1 MKVKAFNIRRPTTN
15 LVPDSKYQLTNEQM
29 KSGFMGVFTWSYPG
43 EARKTMM
50 KIVLGSFMDT
60 ATIRLSK
67 EPRATSQE
75 ERAARR
81 DRLARVRDFESGRV
95 DTHLAQYTSLRKVN
109 GADPH
114 FLLSLPILAFESAS
128 TLNVVTSI
136 FGSGDA
142 MVDDVDNLEAI
153 IEAGDRRYPIKQAL
167 SRAHLPAAAALMFS
181 QAATAVVFKS
191 GGGKTIASIEF
202 KITQTEAESLV
213 SSDWL
218 SIRPVDL
225 YPLFMMWVESEYV
238 SKSYGKSAIS
248 LSKIAKTLPPVE
260 VEDRRVDQHNLAI
273 DLAGQPLYL
282 PSECNRTDLY
292 ESMFASVGE
301 SEDGDFRFM
310 DVNTRTT
317 PPRLPINIP
326 ILIDWVNSKFTY
338 SNSAGR
344 PVIMPLENVRK
355 CTPQAAMNILNRPM
369 PSRFLE
375 RMAVY
380 AQALGKTGTVT
391 LSDSDLNSEWYAPAA
406 NRVGRRNVVSL
417 KEYTQVLNLLYPDT
431 DIRYRDLMEGELPA
445 FGPVQRFLKELIPV
459 AFANIEALN
468 AKYAV
473 STVIGGD
480 LLGILGVMYY
490 YGNGPILAETTAQAN
505 SNTRAAKGQ
514 HVDPNWTPPA
524 MPLVTTAFSK
534 EDGGMLP
541 HQAKVRNL
549 LRDSPDNAVLSVAAG
564 GGKSMLSIT
573 DVLYEIKA
581 ERSAPYLV
589 MCPGHL
595 VANYVAEFVEFTDGK
610 VNVIPVTSYNIR
622 ITGYERFD
630 DIISKAPLNTVLV
643 VDYGVLKFR
652 AKSAVYGTSSVSIYP
667 VVEMIRKFKPG
678 YVMLDESHFLKNAQS
693 ATFKSVMNLI
703 TDIPKKRIASGTLNP
718 DSPSDLPAQMAILD
732 PTILGTREDFN
743 NTYGEQVS
751 GNRVL
756 KWRQNGKNSVSSVMG
771 KVKDNVVW
779 CEAKRKEWACALP
792 PRSDRFINVELSET
806 QRAVYDAIFDDMIQQ
821 IRKNA
826 ETDKAAR
833 KLLDS
838 LTGTKSSQQDEDDF
852 GDVGGDEDL
861 LDDEGDVGPG
871 LQPYL
876 ADIERFVTNP
886 AFHPYAKNG
895 YVTSDGKV
903 IPPLSGDDLMPPK
916 ARVLKQLMLTDY
928 DLLSTSGGK
937 TLVFVNYSE
946 SAESIY
952 NAMPDNI
959 KACGILYSASNKTE
973 LVNKFKKDPKIRWMI
988 GIRRSLEVGLNLQI
1002 ASNLV
1007 RLEGVWTPG
1016 EQEQGDSRIERPNF
1030 GPEGDK
1036 RAMLRFD
1043 TIVANQ
1049 TIDITKAARLRAKMV
1064 ALAKFENVGNP
1075 NYEALEDIPI
1085 IPMKLDAIK
1094 TMNNFETN
1102 LAAYQSVMA
1111 ELNQITKD
1119 EYAEYREK
1127 ILAAGGFKFTQVE
1140 QAPPP
1145 PGCAILA
1152 RVPYAQGTELYKAS
1166 EMGLIRVDNY
1176 LGTVINDDDEEEDST
1191 SEDASEE
1198 SKLIREKLL
1207 GLPCHTEYGEGVIE
1221 GIMVKNGVVRRIQVR
1236 LNDGTTA
1243 RALRATSVFI
1253 MTRSETNSIDMRNKL
1268 AQAAGMDVTAEI
1280 TVPGSNVKQTRITM
1294 KEQREAERREQEA
1307 IKERQRRNKAEQ
1319 KAKKVSVSLQ
1329 LNIINGYLQVGYVPG
1344 ANEEVNKA
1352 MEGLGFKQNP
1362 KYYYARIKT
1371 YRQLLT
1377 QAQNWADAG
1386 FTISD
1391 KYDSGAL
1398 AALSVALTQN
1408 GLQSHRHYTNLMGT
1422 AQFRNYMR
1430 QTFRPSADKKMLNM
1444 FAIVTDGGW
1453 ADSLNQRNADK
1464 KQEQTGERARP
1475 AYGLAYLCLPMG
1487 GGHPASRLAIQTKYS
1502 APGTRWYASQEMLTK
1517 FVGTLRGVHKIIDQ
1531 LHDAG
1536 IKIANVD
1543 ELNKYAR
1550 SVKKVIPK
1558 TDVFE
1563 EVMGME
1569 TEEEAPK
1576 RTRKAR

>member
-1 MKVKAFNIRRPTTN
+1 MELKAFSIRRPSTN
-15 LVPDSKYQLTNEQM
+15 LVPDAKYQLTNEQL

-43 EARKTMM
+43 EARKTLL

-67 EPRATSQE
+67 EPKASSQE
-75 ERAARR
+75 ERARR
-81 DRLARVRDFESGRV
+81 KDRLARIREFEAQRI
-95 DTHLAQYTSLRKVN
+95 DNHLAQYTSLRKIN

-114 FLLSLPILAFESAS
+114 FVLSLPIVQFSSAS
-128 TLNVVTSI
+128 ALSFLTTV
-136 FGSGDA
+136 FGSGNA
-142 MVDDVDNLEAI
+142 LVDDIDSLQAI
-153 IEAGDRRYPIKQAL
+153 MGSGERRIPIKQAL
-167 SRAHLPAAAALMFS
+167 GGAHLPAASAMMFM

-191 GGGKTIASIEF
+191 GGGNTVAYIEF
-202 KITQTEAESLV
+202 KVTQVEAEALV
-213 SSDWL
+213 SSDWM

-225 YPLFMMWVESEYV
+225 YPLFMMWVEAEYV
-238 SKSYGKSAIS
+238 SKFYGKSAIS
-248 LSKIAKTLPPVE
+248 LSKIAKTLPSVE
-260 VEDRRVDQHNLAI
+260 REDRRVDQYNLAI

-282 PSECNRTDLY
+282 PSECDRTDLY
-292 ESMFASVGE
+292 ESMFASVGD
-301 SEDGDFRFM
+301 SDDGDFRFM
-310 DVNTRTT
+310 DVNVRTT
-317 PPRLPINIP
+317 PPRLPFNIP
-326 ILIDWVNSKFTY
+326 ILIDWVNFKFTY

-369 PSRFLE
+369 PDKFLE
-375 RMAVY
+375 RMSGY
-380 AQALGKTGTVT
+380 AQALGKKATIT
-391 LSDSDLNSEWYAPAA
+391 LLDSELTSDWFAPAA
-406 NRVGRRNVVSL
+406 NRFGRRNEVSL
-417 KEYTQVLNLLYPDT
+417 KEYTQILHALFENK
-431 DIRYRDLMEGELPA
+431 DIRYRDLMAGESPE
-445 FGPVQRFLKELIPV
+445 FNPVQRYLKELIPL

-480 LLGILGVMYY
+480 FLGIMGIMYH
-490 YGNGPILAETTAQAN
+490 YGNGPALAETSAAAN
-505 SNTRAAKGQ
+505 RDTKAAKEQ

-524 MPLVTTAFSK
+524 MPLVTQAFTK

-549 LRDSPDNAVLSVAAG
+549 LRDSPDNAVLSVDAG

-643 VDYGVLKFR
+643 IDYGVLKFR
-652 AKSAVYGTSSVSIYP
+652 AKSAVYGTSSVAIYP

-743 NTYGEQVS
+743 NTYGEVVS

-756 KWRQNGKNSVSSVMG
+756 KWRQAGKNSVSSVMG

-779 CEAKRKEWACALP
+779 CSAKRKEWACALP
-792 PRSDRFINVELSET
+792 DRKDRFINVELSEA

-826 ETDKAAR
+826 ETDKNAR
-833 KLLDS
+833 RLLDS
-838 LTGTKSSQQDEDDF
+838 LTGNKASQVDEDDF
-852 GDVGGDEDL
+852 SDVGAGDEDL
-861 LDDEGDVGPG
+861 LDDENDVGPG

-886 AFHPYAKNG
+886 GFHPYAKNG
-895 YVTSDGKV
+895 YVTADGKT
-903 IPPLSGDDLMPPK
+903 IPPLSGDDLLPPK
-916 ARVLKQLMLTDY
+916 AKALKHLMLNDY
-928 DLLSTSGGK
+928 ELLNPNAGK
-937 TLVFVNYSE
+937 TLVFVNYTE

-1002 ASNLV
+1002 ASNLA

-1016 EQEQGDSRIERPNF
+1016 EQEQGDSRIARPNF
-1030 GPEGDK
+1030 APGGDK
-1036 RAMLRFD
+1036 RKHLLFD

-1064 ALAKFENVGNP
+1064 ALAKFENVGDP
-1075 NYEALEDIPI
+1075 RYEALEDIPI
-1085 IPMKLDAIK
+1085 IPMKLDAIQ
-1094 TMNNFETN
+1094 TMNNFDTN
-1102 LAAYQSVMA
+1102 LAAYQTVMT
-1111 ELNQITKD
+1111 ELNMITKD

-1127 ILAAGGFKFTQVE
+1127 IMAEGGFKFTQV
-1140 QAPPP
+1140 QLAPPP

-1176 LGTVINDDDEEEDST
+1176 LGTVMADDDEEEDTST
-1191 SEDASEE
+1191 TEDASEE
-1198 SKLIREKLL
+1198 SRIIREKLL
-1207 GLPCHTEYGEGVIE
+1207 GLPCHTEYGEGIIE

-1253 MTRSETNSIDMRNKL
+1253 MTRTETNSIDMRNKL

-1280 TVPGSNVKQTRITM
+1280 TVPGSNVKQTRVTL
-1294 KEQREAERREQEA
+1294 KEQREAARREQEE

-1329 LNIINGYLQVGYVPG
+1329 LNIINGYLQIGYAPG
-1344 ANEEVNKA
+1344 SNEDINKA

-1362 KYYYARIKT
+1362 KYYYTRIKT

-1464 KQEQTGERARP
+1464 KSQQTGERVRP

-1487 GGHPASRLAIQTKYS
+1487 GGHPASRLAIQSKHN
-1502 APGTRWYASQEMLTK
+1502 APGTKWYASQDMLTK

-1563 EVMGME
+1563 DVMGQDDAEE
-1569 TEEEAPK
+1569 TPK
-1576 RTRKAR
+1576 RKTR